1 MYQPKILI
9 TGGEGFVGS
18 HLVEQ
23 LLANTKA
30 ELHLTTYSAKE
41 SYVRQLVSPD
51 QIHQLDLTDQAA
63 TFELIRT
70 LQPDQIYHLA
80 ALSAVGSSFGRV
92 KVVLENNTQLQLNLL
107 EAVRQFQPQARILVI
122 GSAMEYDLT
131 HSYEDFS
138 PKAIT
143 ETYPLGPV
151 SPYAI
156 SKSLQDFLGYSYAK
170 SYQLDIIRVRPFNH
184 IGERQ
189 NDEFV
194 VPAFAKQLVAI
205 ERGEQQSLKV
215 GNLEAIRDFTD
226 VKDMVKA
233 YQLLMEQGQ
242 TAEVY
247 NIGSGQGQSIQQVL
261 DLLIELSQAEV
272 KIEQDQNRLRPSD
285 VPIAIANPA
294 KIKQLGWQP
303 EIELKAT
310 LKRIL
315 DYWRSQPS

>member
-1 MYQPKILI
+1 MNQPKVLI

-23 LLANTKA
+23 LLSSSIA
-30 ELHLTTYSAKE
+30 EIHITTYSAKG
-41 SYVRQLVSPD
+41 SYIHQLLPET

-63 TFELIRT
+63 TFELIKQ
-70 LQPDQIYHLA
+70 LLPDQIYHLA
-80 ALSAVGSSFGRV
+80 ALSAVGSSFEKV
-92 KVVLENNTQLQLNLL
+92 KEVLDNNMLLQLNLL
-107 EAVRQFQPQARILVI
+107 EAVRQFQPKARTLVI

-131 HSYEDFS
+131 RSYENFS
-138 PKAIT
+138 PEAVD

-170 SYQLDIIRVRPFNH
+170 SYQLEIVRVRPFNH

-189 NDEFV
+189 SDEFA
-194 VPAFAKQLVAI
+194 VPAFAKQLAAI
-205 ERGEQQSLKV
+205 EKGEQESLKV

-233 YQLLMEQGQ
+233 YQLLMDRGQ
-242 TAEVY
+242 AGEVY
-247 NIGSGQGQSIQQVL
+247 NIGSGQGRSIQQVL
-261 DLLIELSQAEV
+261 DLLIELSQTEV
-272 KIEQDQNRLRPSD
+272 KIERDQARLRPSD
-285 VPIAIANPA
+285 VPVAIANPT
-294 KIKQLGWQP
+294 KIQQLGWQP
-303 EIELKAT
+303 EITLEQT

-315 DYWRSQPS
+315 DYWRSRPS